1 MSDTSAITKLVD
13 WIKRK
18 QEKLEDIEVAIA
30 SGKDPR
36 LAKIKEDI
44 TAEIAKLKTEL
55 AKERLNTHLEDKSIQ
70 SS

>member
-1 MSDTSAITKLVD
+1 MAETNVIDKLAA

-18 QEKLEDIEVAIA
+18 QEKLEDIEIAIA
-30 SGKDPR
+30 SGNEPR

-44 TAEIAKLKTEL
+44 TAEIGKLKAEL
-55 AKERLNTHLEDKSIQ
+55 AKERLNTHLEEKSIQ